1 MDSKNRRSYFE
12 KENQANFLF
21 LFSSE
26 NAKVLNFVALLN
38 ALFYLKRHRKDMLML
53 RQIKR
58 IFCIF

>member
-38 ALFYLKRHRKDMLML
+38 ALFYLKGHRKDMLML

-58 IFCIF
+58 IFWIF